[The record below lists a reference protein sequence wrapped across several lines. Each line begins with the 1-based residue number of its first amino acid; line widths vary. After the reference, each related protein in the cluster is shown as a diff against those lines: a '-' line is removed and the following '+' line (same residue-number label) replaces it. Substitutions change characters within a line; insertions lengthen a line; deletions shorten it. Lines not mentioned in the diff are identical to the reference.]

1 MRKTGFTLIEL
12 MITVAVIGVLAA
24 IAYPSYQD
32 YVKRGRRADA
42 MGELQQAV
50 AAMERYFTVN
60 GSYTGATAGATGTI
74 PNRLPRTGT
83 KHYDISLTLTP
94 ASDPRTGFVIR
105 ATPASGS
112 PQAKDGMF
120 DIDHTGRK
128 RWDENHD
135 GSFGGG
141 TEDNWEKN

>member
-1 MRKTGFTLIEL
+1 MKNAGFTLIEL
-12 MITVAVIGVLAA
+12 MIAVAVIGILAA
-24 IAYPSYQD
+24 IAYPSYQE

-42 MGELQQAV
+42 MGELQQA
-50 AAMERYFTVN
+50 ATAMERYFTVN
-60 GSYTGATAGATGTI
+60 GSYTGATAGGTI

-83 KHYDISLTLTP
+83 KHYDVSLTLTP
-94 ASDPRTGFVIR
+94 AGTPKTGFVIL

-112 PQAKDGMF
+112 PQTSDGKF

-135 GSFGGG
+135 GNFGGG